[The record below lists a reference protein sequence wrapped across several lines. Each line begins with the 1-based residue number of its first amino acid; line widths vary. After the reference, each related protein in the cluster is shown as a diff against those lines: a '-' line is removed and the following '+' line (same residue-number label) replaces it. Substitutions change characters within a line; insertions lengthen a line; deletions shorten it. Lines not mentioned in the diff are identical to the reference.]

1 MQGSV
6 RRTVV
11 SYMYNF
17 DVRNFNTNKCENKN
31 RTYAANEK
39 YLGFKHRILIQIHK
53 YQNQIGKANVQVF
66 TDRQNQYFKTYYMY
80 QIRIRINALNSS

>member
-17 DVRNFNTNKCENKN
+17 DVRNFNTNKCDNKN
-31 RTYAANEK
+31 RTYATNEQ
-39 YLGFKHRILIQIHK
+39 YFGFKHRILIHEHE
-53 YQNQIGKANVQVF
+53 YENQIGKANVQVF